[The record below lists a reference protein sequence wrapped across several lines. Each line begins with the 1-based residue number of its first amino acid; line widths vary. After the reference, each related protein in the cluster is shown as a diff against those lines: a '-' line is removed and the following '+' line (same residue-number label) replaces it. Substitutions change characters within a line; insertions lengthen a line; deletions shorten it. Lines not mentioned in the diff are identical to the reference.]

1 MQSNQQAAQGG
12 SSSSYWQPEP
22 QLVVYVSGSL
32 GFMFS
37 RVWLRV
43 LDLRLSG
50 RGIHLMHS
58 NPKPRKRAPL
68 NANISRSQVSP
79 RTEASSS
86 NRYSFQT
93 LSPQL
98 KPDLRH
104 CQGSPSLKTS
114 RSARFQYIL
123 YISQTPYPNPAPL
136 TLSPTTSIPQ
146 TQKPLSPRTQTPK
159 PVNPRPKTPT
169 SQIPITPVLN

>member
-1 MQSNQQAAQGG
+1 MQSNQQAALGG

-22 QLVVYVSGSL
+22 QLLVWDLWGSL

-43 LDLRLSG
+43 LHLRLSG

-58 NPKPRKRAPL
+58 NPKPRKRAPECQHL
-68 NANISRSQVSP
+68 KITEASP

-114 RSARFQYIL
+114 RSTRFQYIL

-136 TLSPTTSIPQ
+136 TLSQQLPY
-146 TQKPLSPRTQTPK
+146 PK
-159 PVNPRPKTPT
+159 PKN
-169 SQIPITPVLN
+169 Q